1 LYGLLKYFYL
11 IGHAGTKIYGAG
23 MRNLSYFF
31 STCVLLAGLGMFSA
45 VAYADQIRLKNGD
58 VITGTVIK
66 KETDKVVFNTAY
78 AGDINILWSEVEG
91 ITTDQPL
98 HVMLND
104 NSSLR
109 TKLRQS
115 EKGKIVIQ
123 PTELAANEIP
133 IEELQYINPSP
144 EVSGLGYNW
153 TGRVNLG
160 GTLTDGN
167 TRTQAI
173 NLDTES
179 VARSKTNRY
188 TVGAIVNR
196 AESQGIDT
204 QFNSRG
210 YMKYDRFLSQKWY
223 LYANSAFENDK
234 FRDIKLR
241 TSVGL
246 GSGYQ
251 LFELPSMNLFIEG
264 GLNYINTNFYVA
276 DSERYPAA
284 RWSTKYDQLLFGGK
298 NKFFHEHE
306 ILASLE
312 DTSDILVFSKTGL
325 RVPLNERLHAAVQYN
340 YDWSK
345 TPAPGRKEA
354 DSAFIFSLGYGW

>member
-1 LYGLLKYFYL
+1 
-11 IGHAGTKIYGAG
+11 
-23 MRNLSYFF
+23 MRNLSSFF
-31 STCVLLAGLGMFSA
+31 SICVLLAGFSMLSPA
-45 VAYADQIRLKNGD
+45 AHADQIRLKNGD
-58 VITGTVIK
+58 VITGTVVK
-66 KETDKVVFNTAY
+66 KETDKVIFNTAY
-78 AGDINILWSEVEG
+78 AGDISILWSEVEG
-91 ITTDQPL
+91 ITTDQTL

-104 NSSLR
+104 NSSVR

-115 EKGKIVIQ
+115 EKGKIIIQ
-123 PTELAANEIP
+123 PADVAANEIP
-133 IEELQYINPSP
+133 LEELQYINPSP
-144 EVSGLGYNW
+144 EISGLGFNW
-153 TGRVNLG
+153 TGHINLG

-167 TRTQAI
+167 NRTQAF

-179 VARSKTNRY
+179 IARSKTNRY
-188 TVGAIVNR
+188 TLGAIVNR
-196 AESQGIDT
+196 AESQGNDT

-210 YMKYDRFLSQKWY
+210 YMKYDHFVSQKWY

-241 TSVGL
+241 SSVGV

-251 LFELPSMNLFIEG
+251 LFETPSMNLYIEG
-264 GLNYINTNFYVA
+264 GLNYINTDYYIA
-276 DSERYPAA
+276 ESERYPAM
-284 RWSTKYDQLLFGGK
+284 RWSSKFDQMLFGS
-298 NKFFHEHE
+298 NAKFFHEHE

-312 DTSDILVFSKTGL
+312 ESDDILIFTKTGL
-325 RVPLNERLHAAVQYN
+325 RVPLSERLHAAAQYN